1 MDYFKILNLKTEPF
15 SNSPEPGFFYQSD
28 KHLGCLQKLE
38 LAVRLRRGLNVV
50 IGDVGTGKTTL
61 CRQLILKFS
70 ETEEDKRQ
78 IETHLLMDPAFTTS
92 SEFLSTVAMTFGLK
106 ESEKTEW
113 QIKENIKK
121 YLFVKGVEEGK
132 TVVLIID
139 EGQKLPDFCLEIL
152 REFLNYET
160 NEFKLLQIVI
170 FAQTEFGETLKQKAN
185 FSDRINLFYILKP
198 LSFVETRD
206 MVRFRI
212 EKASEGSRPP
222 NLFTFPGLLALYLA
236 TGGYPRKIVT
246 LCHQVMLSLIIQNR
260 SKAGWLLVRS
270 CDRRVSPVQRRYIKW
285 VAVSGLFLF
294 VIAGI
299 GAGLYPDLMRIAAP
313 EKETVISKIIPTEQ
327 SAPVVKQ
334 SDKAPVSEAI
344 AKVSH
349 AKPSPPKTM
358 PEFFGKLTL
367 KSGRTIWRM
376 LNDFYGDF
384 DNGQFKAVVKANPHI
399 KNLNRVHAG
408 EVIWLPVMSSSANPL
423 ASAKYWVQIAVNQK
437 LEEIYEEYR
446 KYDSFSP
453 PMRFLPYFNS
463 REGLV
468 FAVFLKSGFDSQEAA
483 ANMIRQLPQT
493 LAAPA
498 KIVNGLA
505 ADTVYFQK

>member
-15 SNSPEPGFFYQSD
+15 SNSPEPGFFFQSN

-70 ETEEDKRQ
+70 ELDEDKRQ
-78 IETHLLMDPAFTTS
+78 IETHLLMDPAFTTP
-92 SEFLSTVAMTFGLK
+92 SEFLSTVAMTLGLK
-106 ESEKTEW
+106 ESESSEW

-121 YLFVKGVEEGK
+121 YLYVKGVEEGK

-170 FAQTEFGETLKQKAN
+170 FAQTEFRETLKQKAN

-198 LSFVETRD
+198 LGFGETRD

-212 EKASEGSRPP
+212 AKASEDNRTP
-222 NLFTFPGLLALYLA
+222 NLFTYPGLLALYLA

-246 LCHQVMLSLIIQNR
+246 LCHQVMLALIIQNR
-260 SKAGWLLVRS
+260 SKAGWFLVRS
-270 CDRRVSPVQRRYIKW
+270 SDRRVSPVQRSYLKW
-285 VAVSGLFLF
+285 VAVSGLFLL
-294 VIAGI
+294 VLAGI
-299 GAGLYPDLMRIAAP
+299 GTGLYPDLMRIVGP
-313 EKETVISKIIPTEQ
+313 ERETAVLKTTPTVQ
-327 SAPVVKQ
+327 NTPVVKQ
-334 SDKAPVSEAI
+334 NDKAPVSEAI
-344 AKVSH
+344 AKISH
-349 AKPSPPKTM
+349 EKPSPPKTM
-358 PEFFGKLTL
+358 PEFLGKLTL

-384 DNGQFKAVVKANPHI
+384 DMGQLKAVVNANPHI
-399 KNLNRVHAG
+399 KNLNRVNAG
-408 EVIWLPVMSSSANPL
+408 EIIRLPVLPSSANPL
-423 ASAKYWVQIAVNQK
+423 ASAKYWVQVAGDAK
-437 LEEIYEEYR
+437 LEEIYESYR
-446 KYDSFSP
+446 NYDSFSP
-453 PMRFLPYFNS
+453 SMKFLPYFNS
-463 REGLV
+463 REGLF
-468 FAVFLKSGFDSQEAA
+468 FAVFLKNGFDSQEAA
-483 ANMIRQLPQT
+483 ANVIRQLPQT
-493 LAAPA
+493 LAVTA

-505 ADTVYFQK
+505 PDTVFFQK